1 MKELVV
7 VAIGGNS
14 IIKDNA
20 SQSIEHQAEAVKAVA
35 DTVLEMLASDYDIV
49 LTHGNGPQVGLD
61 LRRAEIAHEREGLPL
76 TPLANCVADTQGG
89 IGYLIQQ
96 ALNNRL
102 ARHGE
107 KKAVTVVTQV
117 EVDKNDP
124 GFAHPT
130 KPIGAFFS
138 ESQRDELQKANPDW
152 RFVEDAGRGYR
163 RVVASPEPKRIVEAP
178 AIKALIQQG
187 FVVIGAGGGGIP
199 VVRTEAGDYQSV
211 DAVIDKDLSTA
222 LLAREIHADILVITT
237 GVEKVCIHFG
247 KPQQQALDRVDIA
260 TMTRYMQEGHF
271 PPGSMLPK
279 IIASLTFL
287 EQDGKEVIITTPECL
302 PAALRGETGTHI
314 IKTYGRKM
322 KENNSRRE
330 FLSQSGKMVT
340 AAALFGTSVP
350 LAHAG
355 VAGTLNCEANNTM
368 KITDPHYYLD
378 NVLLET
384 GFDYENG
391 VAVQTRTARQTV
403 EIQDGKIVALRENK
417 QHPDATLPHYDAG
430 GKLMLPTT
438 RDMHIHLD
446 KTFYGGPWRSLN
458 RPAGTTIQDMI
469 KLEQKMLPELQPYTQ
484 ERAEKLIDLLQS
496 KGTTI
501 ARSHCNIEPVSGL
514 KNLQNLQ
521 AVLARRQTGFECE
534 IVAFPQHG
542 LLLSKSESLM
552 REAMQAG
559 AHYVGG
565 LDPTSVDG
573 AMEKSLDTMF
583 QIALDYDKGVDIH
596 LHETT
601 PAGVAAINYMVET
614 VEKTPQLKGKL
625 TISHAF
631 ALATLNEQQV
641 DELAHRMAAQR
652 ISIASTVPIGTL
664 HMPLKQL
671 HDKGVK
677 VMTGTD
683 SVIDHWSPYGL
694 GDMLEKANLYA
705 QLYIRPNEQNL
716 SRSLFLATGDVL
728 PLNEKGERVW
738 PKAQDDAS
746 FVLVDA
752 SCSAEAVARIS
763 PRTATFHKGQL
774 VWGSVAG

>member
-138 ESQRDELQKANPDW
+138 DSQRDELQKANPDW
-152 RFVEDAGRGYR
+152 
-163 RVVASPEPKRIVEAP
+163 RIVEAP

-199 VVRTEAGDYQSV
+199 VVCSEAGDYQSV

-287 EQDGKEVIITTPECL
+287 EQGGKEVIITTPECL

-314 IKTYGRKM
+314 IKT
-322 KENNSRRE
+322 
-330 FLSQSGKMVT
+330 
-340 AAALFGTSVP
+340 
-350 LAHAG
+350 
-355 VAGTLNCEANNTM
+355 
-368 KITDPHYYLD
+368 
-378 NVLLET
+378 
-384 GFDYENG
+384 
-391 VAVQTRTARQTV
+391 
-403 EIQDGKIVALRENK
+403 
-417 QHPDATLPHYDAG
+417 
-430 GKLMLPTT
+430 
-438 RDMHIHLD
+438 
-446 KTFYGGPWRSLN
+446 
-458 RPAGTTIQDMI
+458 
-469 KLEQKMLPELQPYTQ
+469 
-484 ERAEKLIDLLQS
+484 
-496 KGTTI
+496 
-501 ARSHCNIEPVSGL
+501 
-514 KNLQNLQ
+514 
-521 AVLARRQTGFECE
+521 
-534 IVAFPQHG
+534 
-542 LLLSKSESLM
+542 
-552 REAMQAG
+552 
-559 AHYVGG
+559 
-565 LDPTSVDG
+565 
-573 AMEKSLDTMF
+573 
-583 QIALDYDKGVDIH
+583 
-596 LHETT
+596 
-601 PAGVAAINYMVET
+601 
-614 VEKTPQLKGKL
+614 
-625 TISHAF
+625 
-631 ALATLNEQQV
+631 
-641 DELAHRMAAQR
+641 
-652 ISIASTVPIGTL
+652 
-664 HMPLKQL
+664 
-671 HDKGVK
+671 
-677 VMTGTD
+677 
-683 SVIDHWSPYGL
+683 
-694 GDMLEKANLYA
+694 
-705 QLYIRPNEQNL
+705 
-716 SRSLFLATGDVL
+716 
-728 PLNEKGERVW
+728 
-738 PKAQDDAS
+738 
-746 FVLVDA
+746 
-752 SCSAEAVARIS
+752 
-763 PRTATFHKGQL
+763 
-774 VWGSVAG
+774 

>member
-1 MKELVV
+1 
-7 VAIGGNS
+7 
-14 IIKDNA
+14 
-20 SQSIEHQAEAVKAVA
+20 
-35 DTVLEMLASDYDIV
+35 
-49 LTHGNGPQVGLD
+49 
-61 LRRAEIAHEREGLPL
+61 
-76 TPLANCVADTQGG
+76 
-89 IGYLIQQ
+89 
-96 ALNNRL
+96 
-102 ARHGE
+102 
-107 KKAVTVVTQV
+107 
-117 EVDKNDP
+117 
-124 GFAHPT
+124 
-130 KPIGAFFS
+130 
-138 ESQRDELQKANPDW
+138 
-152 RFVEDAGRGYR
+152 
-163 RVVASPEPKRIVEAP
+163 
-178 AIKALIQQG
+178 
-187 FVVIGAGGGGIP
+187 
-199 VVRTEAGDYQSV
+199 
-211 DAVIDKDLSTA
+211 
-222 LLAREIHADILVITT
+222 
-237 GVEKVCIHFG
+237 
-247 KPQQQALDRVDIA
+247 
-260 TMTRYMQEGHF
+260 
-271 PPGSMLPK
+271 
-279 IIASLTFL
+279 
-287 EQDGKEVIITTPECL
+287 
-302 PAALRGETGTHI
+302 
-314 IKTYGRKM
+314 M

-340 AAALFGTSVP
+340 AAALFGPSVP

-355 VAGTLNCEANNTM
+355 GAGTLNCEANNTM

-403 EIQDGKIVALRENK
+403 EIQNGKIVALRENK

-521 AVLARRQTGFECE
+521 AVLARRQAGFKCE

-641 DELAHRMAAQR
+641 DKLAHRMVAQQ